1 MEFGHLNIL
10 GYLAGFFT
18 TLAFLP
24 QVVKCWKTKKTK
36 DVSFLMFLIF
46 VLGVFLWLIYGF
58 LTHNL
63 PIIIANLITFVLSLS
78 ILIAKLKYG

>member
-1 MEFGHLNIL
+1 MELEHLNIL
-10 GYLAGFFT
+10 GYMAGFFT

-36 DVSFLMFLIF
+36 DISFLMFLIF
-46 VLGVFLWLIYGF
+46 VLGVFLWLIYGL

-63 PIIIANLITFVLSLS
+63 PIIIANSVTFILSLLV
-78 ILIAKLKYG
+78 LIAKLKYG

>member
-1 MEFGHLNIL
+1 MELGHLNFL

-36 DVSFLMFLIF
+36 DISFLMFLIF

-78 ILIAKLKYG
+78 VLIAKLKYG

>member
-1 MEFGHLNIL
+1 MELGHLNFL

-36 DVSFLMFLIF
+36 DISFSMFLIF

-58 LTHNL
+58 LTYNL

-78 ILIAKLKYG
+78 VLIAKLKYG